1 MKLIIRSGMDI
12 VYEDASIFKQS
23 VHREAYKKAYQIT
36 DTIIRQNA
44 KFEEYKNSS
53 GAGRSYGTDLRN
65 LKQMGNVLFFSGER
79 GAGKTSAMLSYMEF
93 LKDYYRNSTS
103 LESEEIIGELRFSEK
118 NLMFTGL
125 EYIDASRLADK
136 EDILGS
142 VLAKMAKKWMSE
154 EKKGLTE
161 GGLRKSRDYEYK
173 KRQLQ
178 MQFNEIYKCLS
189 ALKTKKEIFDQED
202 DMYFD
207 TLQKL
212 SFTENLKD
220 SFEKLVEM
228 YVDIM
233 QYANASETKHYLVIP
248 IDDLDMNI
256 KNGYEQ
262 LEQIRKYLMIPKVIV
277 LISANYDQLEKICYN
292 HYKVEFSHLK
302 KVNNYIQKLT
312 REYLEK
318 LVPNEHQIWLRSG
331 KRWSHLRNTVIEYQ
345 NYDEFNRAV
354 SQNLQGDTV
363 VETIRLLLK
372 NKFRI
377 RMGIGSRALQYLIPA
392 TLRELS
398 AWLNAVVPLSDYE
411 EASLEQYEQNMK
423 VFWSEL
429 FPLLLR
435 SYLSEN
441 EKSRVNRLMDRDAFA
456 QKKWLKT
463 YIENQEIEERIFY
476 PSQYRRKK
484 ESIYVEESIV
494 ELLWILHN
502 KVDENEAM
510 YNILVI
516 YFTAKI
522 SELIG
527 YVEGAKENE
536 SLAEKSLKELKH
548 YYQGGLF
555 GKSESEM
562 TADLMRTTILFKNKK
577 QENEEKISNN
587 SIDTKAEQLSR
598 LKERASE
605 DSDKTKEN
613 QTVQMYSEYAYQLI
627 GANTDSL
634 HPDFIKMEKLK
645 NDKPEAGLKN
655 MVESSK
661 FKFYCKKLLFY
672 TFVPKKSIHYEIA
685 QDIPV
690 KFTNERDG
698 IFSLSGAF
706 VYQIIGSDIREV
718 FLDEIEKY
726 YRNNSESEKIEEI
739 ISGIRICPLGKN
751 LIQDFPIDSMEYLI
765 DIGDWM
771 RDRKESVIRVGML
784 GGEMTHLNE
793 DIEKILKRYLKQWSL
808 CFAELDK
815 KYQTNYAES
824 YWQGELC
831 SQMKDGKIASINDLA
846 LQMVKE
852 IDWENRAPKLPDK
865 AWGNE

>member
-44 KFEEYKNSS
+44 KFEEYQNSS

-103 LESEEIIGELRFSEK
+103 LESEKIIGELGFSEK

-302 KVNNYIQKLT
+302 KANNYIQKLT

-331 KRWSHLRNTVIEYQ
+331 KRWSHLRNTVIEYE

-354 SQNLQGDTV
+354 S
-363 VETIRLLLK
+363 
-372 NKFRI
+372 
-377 RMGIGSRALQYLIPA
+377 
-392 TLRELS
+392 
-398 AWLNAVVPLSDYE
+398 
-411 EASLEQYEQNMK
+411 
-423 VFWSEL
+423 
-429 FPLLLR
+429 
-435 SYLSEN
+435 
-441 EKSRVNRLMDRDAFA
+441 
-456 QKKWLKT
+456 
-463 YIENQEIEERIFY
+463 
-476 PSQYRRKK
+476 
-484 ESIYVEESIV
+484 
-494 ELLWILHN
+494 
-502 KVDENEAM
+502 
-510 YNILVI
+510 
-516 YFTAKI
+516 
-522 SELIG
+522 
-527 YVEGAKENE
+527 
-536 SLAEKSLKELKH
+536 
-548 YYQGGLF
+548 
-555 GKSESEM
+555 
-562 TADLMRTTILFKNKK
+562 
-577 QENEEKISNN
+577 
-587 SIDTKAEQLSR
+587 
-598 LKERASE
+598 
-605 DSDKTKEN
+605 
-613 QTVQMYSEYAYQLI
+613 
-627 GANTDSL
+627 
-634 HPDFIKMEKLK
+634 
-645 NDKPEAGLKN
+645 
-655 MVESSK
+655 
-661 FKFYCKKLLFY
+661 
-672 TFVPKKSIHYEIA
+672 
-685 QDIPV
+685 
-690 KFTNERDG
+690 
-698 IFSLSGAF
+698 
-706 VYQIIGSDIREV
+706 
-718 FLDEIEKY
+718 
-726 YRNNSESEKIEEI
+726 
-739 ISGIRICPLGKN
+739 
-751 LIQDFPIDSMEYLI
+751 
-765 DIGDWM
+765 
-771 RDRKESVIRVGML
+771 
-784 GGEMTHLNE
+784 
-793 DIEKILKRYLKQWSL
+793 
-808 CFAELDK
+808 
-815 KYQTNYAES
+815 
-824 YWQGELC
+824 
-831 SQMKDGKIASINDLA
+831 
-846 LQMVKE
+846 
-852 IDWENRAPKLPDK
+852 
-865 AWGNE
+865 